1 MQQLTGFDASF
12 LHMENGR
19 TTGHVAFLAIFDPP
33 TAHGPLALE
42 DVVRLFEQ
50 SIHLVPYYRRRLVE
64 VPFGINHPYWMEDP
78 DFDLDFHIRH
88 IAVPPP
94 GDDRQLAELVARLHA
109 RPLDRARP
117 LWEFYLIEGLSGDR
131 VAQYSKVHHCAVDG
145 ISGMEALTLMLD
157 LVPEPRKVPFPESP
171 WTAEPVPDQLEM
183 FGRGA
188 LGLVEH
194 PRRVFRLVRSF
205 QTLARPAGGAPGARP
220 WLLHATSMPNTP
232 VHTDAAID
240 GLRAAGIRALHCY
253 GFFAATRDNP
263 AFRTHEHRRADFARV
278 ARSHSSA
285 GGLLKIGAAL
295 TEVGV
300 LPWNDTVAE
309 IQAAREAGAR
319 MVLHTGCVW
328 GSVVTLGV
336 KEMHGHR
343 LLGPD
348 QVHVTATRSSTR
360 NGRCSAMRARRCRSR
375 PHDGAEACGLES
387 LIGSPK
393 PGKQADVIVVGGPE
407 SLALRPHADP
417 VASVV
422 FQAAARDVRDVFV
435 AGKHR
440 RRDGRL
446 VGVDLGR
453 LLDEAERSAASIL
466 GRVRA
471 LSPKLPPRPAGGFEA
486 TEALARAHLA
496 AARAQRS

>member
-1 MQQLTGFDASF
+1 V
-12 LHMENGR
+12 
-19 TTGHVAFLAIFDPP
+19 TTL
-33 TAHGPLALE
+33 
-42 DVVRLFEQ
+42 
-50 SIHLVPYYRRRLVE
+50 
-64 VPFGINHPYWMEDP
+64 
-78 DFDLDFHIRH
+78 LDF
-88 IAVPPP
+88 
-94 GDDRQLAELVARLHA
+94 
-109 RPLDRARP
+109 
-117 LWEFYLIEGLSGDR
+117 S
-131 VAQYSKVHHCAVDG
+131 HCN
-145 ISGMEALTLMLD
+145 
-157 LVPEPRKVPFPESP
+157 
-171 WTAEPVPDQLEM
+171 
-183 FGRGA
+183 
-188 LGLVEH
+188 
-194 PRRVFRLVRSF
+194 
-205 QTLARPAGGAPGARP
+205 
-220 WLLHATSMPNTP
+220 NTP
-232 VHTDAAID
+232 VHADAAID

-263 AFRTHEHRRADFARV
+263 AFPTHEHRRADFARV

-336 KEMHGHR
+336 KEMYGDR

-348 QVHVTATRSSTR
+348 QVHVHCNTLDDEECSMLGDAGAKVSISPETELNMGMGRLAFEGCRGHGIRPTLSCDIVSLNSGDLFAQMRLALAWQRFADNEPVNRAGGMPRSLTYTARDALRWAT
-360 NGRCSAMRARRCRSR
+360 
-375 PHDGAEACGLES
+375 HDGAEACGLES
-387 LIGSPK
+387 LIGSL
-393 PGKQADVIVVGGPE
+393 GKQADVIVVGGPE

-440 RRDGRL
+440 KRDGRL

-471 LSPKLPPRPAGGFEA
+471 SSPKLPPRPAGGFEA

>member
-1 MQQLTGFDASF
+1 
-12 LHMENGR
+12 
-19 TTGHVAFLAIFDPP
+19 
-33 TAHGPLALE
+33 
-42 DVVRLFEQ
+42 
-50 SIHLVPYYRRRLVE
+50 
-64 VPFGINHPYWMEDP
+64 
-78 DFDLDFHIRH
+78 
-88 IAVPPP
+88 
-94 GDDRQLAELVARLHA
+94 
-109 RPLDRARP
+109 
-117 LWEFYLIEGLSGDR
+117 
-131 VAQYSKVHHCAVDG
+131 VHHCAVDG

-348 QVHVTATRSSTR
+348 QVHVHCNTLDDEEWSMLGDAGAKVSISPPRR
-360 NGRCSAMRARRCRSR
+360 RGGMRARIVDRLSQTGKAGRRHRRRRPGIACAEASCRSR
-375 PHDGAEACGLES
+375 RE
-387 LIGSPK
+387 
-393 PGKQADVIVVGGPE
+393 
-407 SLALRPHADP
+407 
-417 VASVV
+417 
-422 FQAAARDVRDVFV
+422 
-435 AGKHR
+435 
-440 RRDGRL
+440 GRL
-446 VGVDLGR
+446 PGGR
-453 LLDEAERSAASIL
+453 TR
-466 GRVRA
+466 R
-471 LSPKLPPRPAGGFEA
+471 
-486 TEALARAHLA
+486 T
-496 AARAQRS
+496 